1 MVREIVKVS
10 TRPWCSGSPTTT
22 ALLAII
28 VPRDFDEPGINFI
41 TADDASLQLGL
52 LNHPKSTIIQ
62 PHAHKVRPR
71 EVTVT
76 QEVLFLRKGKLR
88 VDFYDD
94 DETYLESRILEQGD
108 TILLVSRRPWVRG
121 PGGRG
126 HHRGQDRPVSRRRR
140 EKTFLAGAAGPLNI
154 TG

>member
-1 MVREIVKVS
+1 M
-10 TRPWCSGSPTTT
+10 
-22 ALLAII
+22 
-28 VPRDFDEPGINFI
+28 
-41 TADDASLQLGL
+41 AS
-52 LNHPKSTIIQ
+52 KIIQ

-76 QEVLFLRKGKLR
+76 QEVLVLRKGKLR

-108 TILLVSRRPWVRG
+108 TILLVSGGHGFEVLEDVDIIEVKTGPYLGEDEKKRFGPARPA
-121 PGGRG
+121 
-126 HHRGQDRPVSRRRR
+126 HL
-140 EKTFLAGAAGPLNI
+140 KI

>member
-1 MVREIVKVS
+1 MDRERERSEGMVQRV
-10 TRPWCSGSPTTT
+10 THNDR
-22 ALLAII
+22 LLAII
-28 VPRDFDEPGINFI
+28 VPRDFGEPGVNFI
-41 TADDASLQLGL
+41 TADDAALQLGL
-52 LNHPKSTIIQ
+52 LNHPKSKTIQ

-76 QEVLFLRKGKLR
+76 QEVLVLRKGKLR

-108 TILLVSRRPWVRG
+108 TILLVSGGHGFEVLEDVDIIEVKTG
-121 PGGRG
+121 PYLGE
-126 HHRGQDRPVSRRRR
+126 D
-140 EKTFLAGAAGPLNI
+140 EKKRFGPAPPASLKI

>member
-1 MVREIVKVS
+1 MDRERERSEAMVQRV
-10 TRPWCSGSPTTT
+10 THNDR
-22 ALLAII
+22 LLAII
-28 VPRDFDEPGINFI
+28 VPRNFGEPGVNFI
-41 TADDASLQLGL
+41 TADDATLQLGL
-52 LNHPKSTIIQ
+52 LNHPKSKIIQ

-108 TILLVSRRPWVRG
+108 TILLVSGGHGFEVLEDVDIIEVKTGPYLGEDEKKHFGPARPA
-121 PGGRG
+121 
-126 HHRGQDRPVSRRRR
+126 HL
-140 EKTFLAGAAGPLNI
+140 KI